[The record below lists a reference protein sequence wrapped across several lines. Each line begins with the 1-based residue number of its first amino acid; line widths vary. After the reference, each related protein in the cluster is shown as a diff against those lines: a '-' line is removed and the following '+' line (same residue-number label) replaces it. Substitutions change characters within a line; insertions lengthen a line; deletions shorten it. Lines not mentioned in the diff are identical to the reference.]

1 MFKFVANS
9 RWIHNLVSYFVNFMP
24 ILFTHNFS
32 KYLSIKKVL
41 YAIKIDKINGDY
53 CEFGCF
59 TGACLNHALNFH
71 KFNMPDRAMKFYGFD
86 SFAGFP
92 EEVHSEFSSDQ
103 FTPNYKLVKKLEKKF
118 DNCSIVKGFF
128 SETLKEKTIEED
140 IKKISVA
147 FIDCDLGLSAEPV
160 FEFIKSRLSNGSYI
174 VIDDFYNLDIN
185 NDSIL
190 KRFNKHF
197 KINQNV
203 FVHNYFG
210 NAGVVFK
217 FYDDL

>member
-1 MFKFVANS
+1 
-9 RWIHNLVSYFVNFMP
+9 
-24 ILFTHNFS
+24 
-32 KYLSIKKVL
+32 
-41 YAIKIDKINGDY
+41 
-53 CEFGCF
+53 
-59 TGACLNHALNFH
+59 
-71 KFNMPDRAMKFYGFD
+71 MKFYGFD

-103 FTPNYKLVKKLEKKF
+103 FTPNYKLVKKLENKF
-118 DNCSIVKGFF
+118 DNCSIIKGFF
-128 SETLKEKTIEED
+128 SETLNEKKIKED
-140 IKKISVA
+140 INNISVA

-174 VIDDFYNLDIN
+174 VIDDFYNLDEN

-190 KRFNKHF
+190 KRFYKHF

-217 FYDDL
+217 FYNDL